1 MAKENRFKRNHPEI
15 DPNDPSILTMAGRED
30 IVEPEPEP
38 EPEVK
43 PVQEEVKTAEDL
55 LRGLGGVKPKAK
67 SYSFHLHDDV
77 VDALDKL
84 AKKNKTSRSNLLNT
98 LLRNYFQI

>member
-1 MAKENRFKRNHPEI
+1 MARENKFKRNHPEI
-15 DPNDPSILTMAGRED
+15 DPNDPSILTMAGRTD

-38 EPEVK
+38 EVEPEV
-43 PVQEEVKTAEDL
+43 EEAKAAEDL

-77 VDALDKL
+77 VAALDKL
-84 AKKNKTSRSNLLNT
+84 AKKNKVSRSNLLNT
-98 LLRNYFQI
+98 LLRNYLDI